1 MKNKSDNE
9 FSFLFV
15 PMQFCE
21 ICTLNHN
28 CLSIIIIITSETSI
42 KNIKFTI
49 LAAFDV
55 FEVKN
60 LKKIA
65 FDKKKVLSHF
75 QLQSFNFHKLLV
87 ATY

>member
-1 MKNKSDNE
+1 MAGYDLTGME
-9 FSFLFV
+9 DG
-15 PMQFCE
+15 
-21 ICTLNHN
+21 H
-28 CLSIIIIITSETSI
+28 
-42 KNIKFTI
+42 FTI

>member
-9 FSFLFV
+9 FIFLLV

-21 ICTLNHN
+21 TFTLNHH
-28 CLSIIIIITSETSI
+28 CLSIIITLTSETSI

-49 LAAFDV
+49 LAAFDI

-65 FDKKKVLSHF
+65 FFQKKGFFPLAIKNF
-75 QLQSFNFHKLLV
+75 QFS
-87 ATY
+87 